1 MEYLLNFFVKRWWL
15 TALLIAV
22 GGIGGVFLSSLFDP
36 VYLAS
41 AAQSLSVDFSATGA
55 LSDLDVD
62 RMIAACEDVA
72 VSSEVLNDVSAKTG
86 LQPAAF
92 RTIAAVQR
100 TNDRMILSVQ
110 GASEVEA
117 LVRARL
123 WLESTSAALTSKVR
137 YALQADAVHSA
148 LAGMVRCGLDLAAEP
163 SSKRCELS
171 GAALDRE
178 IERLSAEAAG
188 YERLSAGVSSAIRF
202 GTPDFEGIRIRRL
215 TGTRAAF
222 ALCGAILGAAAAVA
236 VAWIVSRIR
245 RGREL
250 RTGA

>member
-92 RTIAAVQR
+92 RTIAAV
-100 TNDRMILSVQ
+100 
-110 GASEVEA
+110 
-117 LVRARL
+117 
-123 WLESTSAALTSKVR
+123 
-137 YALQADAVHSA
+137 
-148 LAGMVRCGLDLAAEP
+148 
-163 SSKRCELS
+163 
-171 GAALDRE
+171 
-178 IERLSAEAAG
+178 
-188 YERLSAGVSSAIRF
+188 
-202 GTPDFEGIRIRRL
+202 
-215 TGTRAAF
+215 
-222 ALCGAILGAAAAVA
+222 
-236 VAWIVSRIR
+236 
-245 RGREL
+245 
-250 RTGA
+250 